1 MGGCVQTNKPGTAVF
16 YTTFVLLARIDNRF
30 GAVVRARSYHDNHC
44 VLVEWFAVLV
54 QISVR

>member
-1 MGGCVQTNKPGTAVF
+1 MQTNKPGTAVF